1 MPPVPPGGR
10 MTNLALQAQQVAG
23 VGFNQDQNG
32 GAFVYGPGAPLDPV
46 SDNNPVRVLDF
57 PPGYNLSPTP
67 RTGES
72 FSFAE
77 LRAFANVELVR
88 LAIETRKD
96 QIERLDWKVRPI
108 LDRRRRGAIP
118 QEAYPAQ
125 AARVKQVENFL
136 RKPDGIHL
144 FSTWIRLLMEDLLAI
159 DAVALE
165 VRRNR
170 VGQLIG
176 LDPVPGDTVHILI
189 DATGRRPLAPL
200 PAYQQIIRG
209 TVYNNLTAEELLYLP
224 RNVRPGHVY
233 GMSPVQQ
240 IIVTINTVLGRQTQQ
255 LAYFSAGN
263 TPEGIINAPDGWTA
277 EQLKAYQQ
285 WFDEYLAGNAT
296 RRSGVLWVPF
306 GAKYQSFKEAPLQD
320 HFDEWL
326 ARIVSFAFSLPPTP
340 FIRAMNRSASET
352 DKERALTEGM
362 EPLLLWAKRFL
373 DDIIQTEWDPDLE
386 FVWDPPRDIDPS
398 IQAAVDDSYLR
409 NGTKCVD
416 EVREE
421 IGLEPITGGDVARIY
436 LAEGPVRLD
445 LLDRH
450 AEARLEALN
459 ASAARSVEDKAPAT
473 RSGGSSPKNKGDGS
487 SYAEAGNVDS

>member
-1 MPPVPPGGR
+1 MPSVPPGGR
-10 MTNLALQAQQVAG
+10 MTNLSLQAQQAAG
-23 VGFNQDQNG
+23 IGFDQDPNSG
-32 GAFVYGPGAPLDPV
+32 SFIYGPGAPLDPV
-46 SDNNPVRVLDF
+46 SGNNPIRVFDY
-57 PPGYNLSPTP
+57 PAGYNLFSIP
-67 RTGES
+67 RRDES

-77 LRAFANVELVR
+77 LRAFANVEMVR
-88 LAIETRKD
+88 TAIETRKD

-108 LDRRRRGAIP
+108 LDRRRRGAIQ

-125 AARVKQVENFL
+125 RERVKKVEQFL

-144 FSTWIRLLMEDLLAI
+144 FSTWMRLLIEDLLAI
-159 DAVALE
+159 DAVSLE

-170 VGQLIG
+170 SGQLIG
-176 LDPVPGDTVHILI
+176 LDPVPGDTINVLI
-189 DATGRRPLAPL
+189 DATGRRPKPPL
-200 PAYQQIIRG
+200 PAYQQFIAG
-209 TVYNNLTAEELLYLP
+209 MPTVNLTAEELLYLP

-233 GMSPVQQ
+233 GMGPVQQ
-240 IIVTINTVLGRQTQQ
+240 IVVTINTVLRRQTQQ
-255 LAYFSAGN
+255 LAYFSSGN

-285 WFDEYLAGNAT
+285 WFDEYLSGNAT

-306 GAKYQSFKEAPLQD
+306 GAKYQAFKEAPLQD

-326 ARIVSFAFSLPPTP
+326 ARIVCFAFSLPPTP

-373 DDIIQTEWDPDLE
+373 DDLIQTEWDPELE

-398 IQAAVDDSYLR
+398 VQAAVDDSYLR

-421 IGLEPITGGDVARIY
+421 LGLEPIEGGDVSRIY

-445 LLDRH
+445 LLDQH
-450 AEARLEALN
+450 AEARLAALN
-459 ASAARSVEDKAPAT
+459 ASAARSADDKAPAT
-473 RSGGSSPKNKGDGS
+473 RSGGTSPNNHGDGS
-487 SYAEAGNVDS
+487 SYADGGNVDS